1 MPLLSSPSL
10 GSRFT
15 QLVVAAG
22 ILTIVAWAFV
32 SSFGVPQQIHI
43 PGIDVKQ
50 PDPVPARPPPTHS
63 TRPGEHPIDELIGR
77 AGVELARL
85 LQKEAHTLE
94 DAAQQYRDRRGR
106 QPPPGFDK
114 WFAFARNNSAVM
126 VEEFFDRI
134 YDDLNPFWGVSAKQ
148 MREQAKT
155 FEHAISVRKGTVTQ
169 RSDHSDRVWMGLWQD
184 MVASIVKDGGWVPDV
199 DMPINV
205 MDESRMVVESEE
217 IDAHMAKEREGR
229 KVVPA
234 HELKQSFHGLDDIDA
249 NPPEGFDPM
258 FRGEGPYWPLAVVG
272 CPPDSPARSTF
283 IETDFRTPPPLT
295 PGYPKHS
302 HHGYVQNW
310 TLAKS
315 ACDNPNFQGLHGSFV
330 EPISI
335 GNTKKFFPL
344 FGGSKLS
351 MNNEILLPPAMY
363 WTEDAFYSGGDN
375 HGGDWNEKK
384 DMLVWRGS
392 ATGGRNREENWT
404 RFQRHRFISM
414 VNSTSIR
421 VAETGE
427 KPPNFILP
435 NKGDYALESYAPDS
449 TNGSLADWV
458 ETWSDAATVYLQCF
472 PDSGPHCWYTDH
484 YFQVKKGM
492 PMAEQY
498 NNKYLPDIDGNSFSG
513 RYRGFL
519 GSSSLP
525 IKATI
530 YDEWH
535 DSRLVPWKHF
545 VPMDNTFADIYG
557 IMEYFIG
564 NENVGLAGHDDVAE
578 KIATEGKEW
587 TERVLRKE
595 DMQIYVMR
603 LLLEY
608 ARLCDDE
615 RDVLG
620 WAMGVNAT
628 AET

>member
-1 MPLLSSPSL
+1 MPLFSAPSL

-15 QLVVAAG
+15 QLVIAAG
-22 ILTIVAWAFV
+22 VLTICAWLFV
-32 SSFGVPQQIHI
+32 SSFGVPEHLHI
-43 PGIDVKQ
+43 PSLDLTSSPEVHSK
-50 PDPVPARPPPTHS
+50 PPPTHS
-63 TRPGEHPIDELIGR
+63 IRPGEHPIDELIGR
-77 AGVELARL
+77 ADVELARL
-85 LQKEAHTLE
+85 LQKEAHTLD
-94 DAAQQYRDRRGR
+94 DATKQYQERRGR
-106 QPPPGFDK
+106 QPPPGFDR
-114 WFAFARNNSAVM
+114 WYAFARNHSAVI
-126 VEEFFDRI
+126 VEEFFDRV

-148 MREQAKT
+148 MRDQAKA
-155 FEHAISVRKGTVTQ
+155 FEHVISVRGGEVTH
-169 RSDHSDRVWMGLWQD
+169 RTDHEREWMKLWKD
-184 MVASIVKDGGWVPDV
+184 MVASIVKAGGWLPDV

-217 IDAHMAKEREGR
+217 IDANMAKEREGR
-229 KVVPA
+229 KIVPA
-234 HELKQSFHGLDDIDA
+234 KDLKQSFHGLDELDQ
-249 NPPEGFDPM
+249 NPPEGFDPQ

-272 CPPDSPARSTF
+272 CPPDSPARKTF
-283 IETDFRTPPPLT
+283 IETDFSTPPPLT
-295 PGYPKHS
+295 PGYPAHS

-310 TLAKS
+310 TMAKS
-315 ACDNPNFQGLHGSFV
+315 ACDNPNYQGLHGTFV

-363 WTEDAFYSGGDN
+363 WTEDAFYSGGEG
-375 HGGDWNEKK
+375 HGGDWKDKK
-384 DMLVWRGS
+384 DGLIWRGS
-392 ATGGRNREENWT
+392 ATGGRNRKENWT

-414 VNSTSIR
+414 VNATSVR
-421 VAETGE
+421 EAENGN

-435 NKGDYALESYAPDS
+435 NKGDYNLESYGS
-449 TNGSLADWV
+449 TSSNGSFADWID
-458 ETWSDAATVYLQCF
+458 TWSDAATVYLQCF
-472 PDSGPHCWYTDH
+472 PDSGAHCWYTDH
-484 YFQVKKGM
+484 YFEVKKGK
-492 PMAEQY
+492 PMSEQY
-498 NNKYLPDIDGNSFSG
+498 SYKYLPDIDGNSFSG

-519 GSSSLP
+519 GSTSLP

-564 NENVGLAGHDDVAE
+564 NEKVGLAGHDEVAE
-578 KIATEGKEW
+578 KIASEGKTW

-595 DMQIYVMR
+595 DMQIYVFR

-608 ARLCDDE
+608 ARLSDDS

-620 WAMGVNAT
+620 WAESGLNVTGN
-628 AET
+628 